1 MINFQR
7 SWALSYVPDVPGSSP
22 RRDICLFNVGFIY
35 IFSKSFFSK
44 VFLQD
49 FFCFVTRVPRSLI
62 YLQNFDN
69 NMLAHNLFYDL
80 ATSHL

>member
-1 MINFQR
+1 MFR
-7 SWALSYVPDVPGSSP
+7 VPAHGVTFDYLMSG
-22 RRDICLFNVGFIY
+22 LF
-35 IFSKSFFSK
+35 FSKSFFSK